1 MSEKKFT
8 LSMEV
13 IHSCFTKMI
22 YPVYVYLLK
31 GTVFTEETE
40 SLPGGQ
46 GPRLLPKGISCSP
59 NPLLV

>member
-1 MSEKKFT
+1 
-8 LSMEV
+8 MEV

-22 YPVYVYLLK
+22 HPVYVYLLK